1 MFKDDNVSI
10 SSSMDD
16 STYMSQTDMT
26 LPVSDASRPFRVQV
40 SEAMLGYSPAMSSQ
54 SQGTYHG
61 AQSDVSQMF
70 LPAAAAGSY
79 LGDSNF
85 AVAGF
90 TNTSNDQ
97 FYGQPTGFVP
107 RHPTAVHYPQ
117 ATEGRGDHIGSA
129 GVHRTNN
136 LFAATSGDGS
146 VLPSY
151 AQKQLSS
158 RGVVA
163 QQAYIPY
170 ATYFNGDSNVAARSI
185 SERGRPR
192 LRSVQ
197 SANIPLSVTSMG
209 VSHPSS
215 TFHPTN
221 TTPRRASDIP
231 HTQASHD
238 TSSVLSPTVPAT
250 SSQQHLSPAEQ
261 GYYSA
266 PPTFVHASGAPN
278 QLYTSSAEHAAIV
291 GTLTPGQPDEGTY
304 LSPNVPTDRT
314 PSEDAAEKIARAH
327 PLYQASKHGDDL
339 YHCPHEGQAGCAH
352 KPTPLKCNYDKYV
365 DSHLKPFRCRNKTC
379 TDVQFSSTACLLRHE
394 REAHG
399 MHGHGSKPHLCIY
412 SDCERAVPGQGFPRR
427 YNLIDHMKRVHEYS
441 DVAAEG
447 SEPSP
452 GAPPKRKQG
461 TRKRKSAAD
470 GEEQVDKRQ
479 RTAPGKVSDA
489 ANSALA
495 IQKQRKLHFQRLCA
509 EFNTRL
515 LALRQRLEVIQGPL
529 DFPADIATEVAMLDN
544 LKQQVTEMSSNQ
556 PLLPHLVSPLLDID

>member
-1 MFKDDNVSI
+1 
-10 SSSMDD
+10 MDD

-170 ATYFNGDSNVAARSI
+170 ATYFNGDSNVAAS
-185 SERGRPR
+185 RG
-192 LRSVQ
+192 LR
-197 SANIPLSVTSMG
+197 A
-209 VSHPSS
+209 
-215 TFHPTN
+215 F
-221 TTPRRASDIP
+221 
-231 HTQASHD
+231 
-238 TSSVLSPTVPAT
+238 
-250 SSQQHLSPAEQ
+250 
-261 GYYSA
+261 
-266 PPTFVHASGAPN
+266 
-278 QLYTSSAEHAAIV
+278 
-291 GTLTPGQPDEGTY
+291 
-304 LSPNVPTDRT
+304 
-314 PSEDAAEKIARAH
+314 
-327 PLYQASKHGDDL
+327 
-339 YHCPHEGQAGCAH
+339 
-352 KPTPLKCNYDKYV
+352 
-365 DSHLKPFRCRNKTC
+365 
-379 TDVQFSSTACLLRHE
+379 
-394 REAHG
+394 
-399 MHGHGSKPHLCIY
+399 
-412 SDCERAVPGQGFPRR
+412 
-427 YNLIDHMKRVHEYS
+427 
-441 DVAAEG
+441 
-447 SEPSP
+447 P